1 MNIFSFK
8 SKQINVYHIMNCS
21 PVSNWVM
28 SDFLQRKAYLVQDTL
43 NIHLKMKVSIA
54 PNKTYGA
61 FLIENFFSLKWW

>member
-1 MNIFSFK
+1 
-8 SKQINVYHIMNCS
+8 
-21 PVSNWVM
+21 M

-61 FLIENFFSLKWW
+61 FLIENFFSLKC